1 MRHTLTQDWGGA
13 AFRGRTTEVGRYY
26 LEISPST
33 NDQVRGSLMV
43 QITCWDLEML
53 SHTIDRNPKRG
64 TALGLVPQLEQSW
77 S

>member
-1 MRHTLTQDWGGA
+1 M
-13 AFRGRTTEVGRYY
+13 GRYY

-43 QITCWDLEML
+43 QITCWDLEVL